1 MPIGTTSRRLTAS
14 YVVVCV
20 PSCADSNTDQDKD
33 DASAITPHGR
43 MLSSLI
49 LGCSRCTRPISRRA
63 NPDEETTDWRAR
75 RGRTAH
81 RVRREG
87 TAITVPYPYRPSTV
101 CDDTISKESWLI
113 PYWASGFAHVLLLV
127 SAPVPPGSIAPL
139 RSN

>member
-1 MPIGTTSRRLTAS
+1 MPVGTTSRRLTAS

-20 PSCADSNTDQDKD
+20 PSCDDSNTDQDKD

-87 TAITVPYPYRPSTV
+87 TAITVPYPYSRYSRRSVARVTTFPST
-101 CDDTISKESWLI
+101 
-113 PYWASGFAHVLLLV
+113 A
-127 SAPVPPGSIAPL
+127 
-139 RSN
+139 

>member
-87 TAITVPYPYRPSTV
+87 TAITVPYPYPSFGAELLDRLPAEAEHV
-101 CDDTISKESWLI
+101 RWML
-113 PYWASGFAHVLLLV
+113 PALLARQRHRFAVKRHRNGP
-127 SAPVPPGSIAPL
+127 SRL
-139 RSN
+139 R

>member
-33 DASAITPHGR
+33 DACAITPHGR

-49 LGCSRCTRPISRRA
+49 LGCSRCTRAISRRA

-87 TAITVPYPYRPSTV
+87 TAITVPYPYSSDRNPATGQRTY
-101 CDDTISKESWLI
+101 C
-113 PYWASGFAHVLLLV
+113 PC
-127 SAPVPPGSIAPL
+127 
-139 RSN
+139 RS